1 MGKKK
6 TSLKGSKLGRS
17 LATLF
22 FLLQAI
28 AAAGVVIELILFP
41 LLPAKHMA
49 IVIAVLVFATIVSFA
64 LLGIRRGR
72 KLLIVGIIWAILWI
86 AVSLLAVVYLEPAR
100 RALGEVTGQTATE
113 TIHVEGIAV
122 IVRKDDPAKKLKDTD
137 GYVYAIQTAEEYAS
151 SYVAYNYIASSQSIN
166 LSLKQYE
173 FYDGAANGLLN
184 GEVGALLADASYVD
198 MLAEYVEGFAG
209 NYRVLEE
216 LSFDTEL
223 KGIVIPFTP
232 TPMPTLTP
240 EPSISDGPEPSITP
254 GADITPVPTGS
265 GVVSGQATPT
275 PSLAMPPREN
285 SYDVTSNYFSVYFS
299 GIDCYG
305 SISARSRSDVNIC
318 MIVNPN
324 THKILLVTIPRD
336 AYVTIP
342 GVSGGSYDKLTHAG
356 IYGVKVS
363 MNTLENIYGI
373 KLDHYVRV
381 NFTSVERF
389 VDILGGVD
397 VNVPIAFSVNGYT
410 YTQGMNHM
418 DGKKALTFARERH
431 SFAGGDH
438 QRGKDQME
446 LIKAV
451 IAKMQSPAVLNNFSN
466 IMNMLT
472 NNMQTSLTMD
482 QLTSLVR
489 MQLDESPK
497 WTISTYAVQTSGA
510 MEYCYSYKGAKLYV
524 GYINKASLNEAS
536 RLMREVME
544 GR

>member
-6 TSLKGSKLGRS
+6 TSMKDSKLGRS

-100 RALGEVTGQTATE
+100 RALGEVTGLTATE

-184 GEVGALLADASYVD
+184 GEVGALLADAPYVD

-223 KGIVIPFTP
+223 KGIVITFTP

-397 VNVPIAFSVNGYT
+397 VNVPIAFSANGYT